1 MLLSLRLRHFLKR
14 ICKMSKILFF
24 DIDGTLYDFSGH
36 MPASTVRALRQARAN
51 GHRLVICSGRTKF
64 QVYPELFEMFDGYI
78 GATGAYVE
86 NKDEIIYEHFMPENI
101 IRQAQDVIEQSG
113 GFAVAMTRDNL
124 IFRKECLDYLIGK
137 FKSQGVG
144 MDMISRIMGD
154 YILADCLSDYR
165 NVEKMLYYGSSWPV
179 SKVADA
185 LRDSCDITASSFESG
200 VDDSGEI
207 TLRNLNK
214 SFGMKK
220 YADYFSFRQEDT
232 IAFGDGP
239 NDLDMIE
246 FAGIGVAMGNAREE
260 LKQIADMVTKSV
272 TEDGIEYAMQSLG
285 LIS

>member
-1 MLLSLRLRHFLKR
+1 
-14 ICKMSKILFF
+14 MSKILFF

-86 NKDEIIYEHFMPENI
+86 NKNEIIYEHFMPENI

-124 IFRKECLDYLIGK
+124 IFRKECLDYLIEN

-144 MDMISRIMGD
+144 MDIISRIMGD
-154 YILADCLSDYR
+154 YVLADCLSDYR
-165 NVEKMLYYGSSWPV
+165 NVEKMLYYDSSWPV

-185 LRDSCDITASSFESG
+185 
-200 VDDSGEI
+200 
-207 TLRNLNK
+207 
-214 SFGMKK
+214 
-220 YADYFSFRQEDT
+220 
-232 IAFGDGP
+232 
-239 NDLDMIE
+239 
-246 FAGIGVAMGNAREE
+246 
-260 LKQIADMVTKSV
+260 
-272 TEDGIEYAMQSLG
+272 
-285 LIS
+285 